1 MGTFLFLLCWCV
13 YFASYI
19 GRLNYSSVM
28 SSIIGEGL
36 LSFSQAGSISMVYFF
51 AYGIGQLCN
60 GILGDKLKP
69 QNMIFFGLFCS
80 GIANLLMG
88 SVRNFLVMAVLW
100 GINGYMQSMIWP
112 PIIRIFAEKY
122 TEEKKRQYSVDI
134 ASSMAVGT
142 LTSYFL
148 SACALKLVS
157 WQAAF
162 FLAAGVMM
170 LIALGWKGGYRVV
183 ERFLKADRETG
194 DGPDAFGNVMSER
207 GTAERITRNITRNIS
222 GNSPEKQEMAGEDAS
237 QERRKAEEVWKIQQ
251 QSQEG
256 EREKSRISLSALV
269 LSSGLAGILL
279 PVMIHGVLKD
289 GITQWVPTYIYD
301 CFDVTSSFSV
311 LVTMILPL
319 INLTGAYMA
328 RYVGRNHPN
337 EEVRTS
343 VIFFGS
349 ALLSLVLLL
358 LFGKYN
364 VFLAVIL
371 FAVITASMMAAN
383 TLYVNM
389 IPLHFEKQGRV
400 AAVSGLLN
408 SVAYIG
414 SALSTFT
421 IGIMVEKAGWIVTMS
436 SWVGITAV
444 AFVICV
450 MMKKRKFS

>member
-1 MGTFLFLLCWCV
+1 MGKNKLIDKKMGNFLFLLCWCV

-60 GILGDKLKP
+60 GILGDRLKP

-80 GIANLLMG
+80 GISNLLMG
-88 SVRNFLVMAVLW
+88 CVRSFPAMAVLW
-100 GINGYMQSMIWP
+100 GVNGYMQSMIWP

-122 TEEKKRQYSVDI
+122 TEERKRQCSVDI
-134 ASSMAVGT
+134 VSSMAVGT

-148 SACALKLVS
+148 SACAMKWIS

-162 FLAAGVMM
+162 YLAAGIMV
-170 LIALGWKGGYRVV
+170 LIALGWSAGYGAV
-183 ERFLKADRETG
+183 ERFLKSGRGAEG
-194 DGPDAFGNVMSER
+194 GPQSHLPD
-207 GTAERITRNITRNIS
+207 
-222 GNSPEKQEMAGEDAS
+222 SPENEALS
-237 QERRKAEEVWKIQQ
+237 
-251 QSQEG
+251 
-256 EREKSRISLSALV
+256 EREKTVAGRERTEKEKAGVKAAAGKEQVSLPALV
-269 LSSGLAGILL
+269 LGSGLAGILL

-289 GITQWVPTYIYD
+289 GITQWVPTYIFD

-311 LVTMILPL
+311 IVTMILPL

-328 RYVGRNHPN
+328 RYAGRKHPD

-343 VIFFGS
+343 VIFFGG
-349 ALLSLVLLL
+349 ALISLVMLL
-358 LFGKYN
+358 LFGKYH
-364 VFLAVIL
+364 VLLAVLL
-371 FAVITASMMAAN
+371 FAVITASMMAVN

-421 IGIMVEKAGWIVTMS
+421 IGIMVEKAGWTVTMAG
-436 SWVGITAV
+436 WAAITA
-444 AFVICV
+444 AALGICLV
-450 MMKKRKFS
+450 MKKRKFG